1 MKMKSPRTSFFKIE
15 APDKKPIIILTKD
28 GYWGLT
34 AVFNSSIPNNGNT
47 YIIPI
52 SLCEAIKYT
61 LKKKSSVKRI
71 KNDK

>member
-1 MKMKSPRTSFFKIE
+1 MKMKSSRTSFFKIE

-47 YIIPI
+47 
-52 SLCEAIKYT
+52 
-61 LKKKSSVKRI
+61 
-71 KNDK
+71 

>member
-1 MKMKSPRTSFFKIE
+1 MRMKSPRTSFFKIE

-34 AVFNSSIPNNGNT
+34 AVFNSRIPNNGNT
-47 YIIPI
+47 YIVPI
-52 SLCEAIKYT
+52 SLWEAIKYT

-71 KNDK
+71 KND